1 MLAELHIQN
10 FAIIQEMTLNFSQG
24 LVVFTGETGAGK
36 SIILDALST
45 VLGGRVDATCIRKG
59 SERALIEASFRLNEQ
74 IRAAVQPILEE
85 EALMDNPE
93 QLTMSREIRSGGR
106 NVARIN
112 GRNVN
117 VSLQAEIGALL
128 VDMHGQSEHLSLL
141 KVKHHLE
148 LLDRFARHEADLAAY
163 QTQYAQWLNLRSEYE
178 DLKQTQQHAK
188 DREDM
193 LKYQIQEISSAH
205 LKADEEAE
213 LRQERTR
220 LANAETLHSLSQ
232 QALEALDE
240 EGSDSLPVTDLLGG
254 AVQNLTELS
263 RIDPILGI
271 LKDRADQALS
281 GIAEIAYELRSY
293 IDQIEF
299 NPNRLDQIEERLNL
313 INFLKRKY
321 GGSFESITEYL
332 EISKLEL
339 ETVENL
345 EEQIEQGE
353 QKIAEIKQEMA
364 KSAAVLSTARLMASQ
379 KLTVGIEAQLEN
391 LQMKSAHFMVQLQQQ
406 PEAGGLPVDGQEL
419 AFDSNGVDKVEFLIE
434 TNPGEGFK
442 PLVKVA
448 SGGETSRLMLALK
461 HVLAEADQ
469 IPLLVFDEIDQGIG
483 GRVGMTVGKMLW
495 QLGREHQVMCVTH
508 LPQLAA
514 FGDQHFCISK
524 QEKEGRTLTEAVEL
538 DSQARKQELASMIG
552 PVSAGTLQ
560 SAQEI
565 LASVQEFTGKITK
578 NG

>member
-36 SIILDALST
+36 SIILDALSA
-45 VLGGRVDATCIRKG
+45 VLGGRVDATSIRKG
-59 SERALIEASFRLNEQ
+59 SEKALIEASFRLNEQ
-74 IRAAVQPILEE
+74 TRAAVQPILEE
-85 EALMDNPE
+85 EALMDDPV
-93 QLTMSREIRSGGR
+93 QLTMGREIRSGGR
-106 NVARIN
+106 NIARIN
-112 GRNVN
+112 GRSVN

-148 LLDRFARHEADLAAY
+148 LLDRFAHHEIDLKAY
-163 QTQYAQWLNLRSEYE
+163 QAQYAQWSNLRAEYK

-188 DREDM
+188 DRADM

-220 LANAETLHSLSQ
+220 LSNAETLHSLSR

-240 EGSDSLPVTDLLGG
+240 GGSDSLPVTDLLGG
-254 AVQNLTELS
+254 AVQNLTELG
-263 RIDPILGI
+263 RIDPLLEILR
-271 LKDRADQALS
+271 DRADQALG

-293 IDQIEF
+293 MDQIEF
-299 NPNRLDQIEERLNL
+299 NPSRLDQIEERLNL

-339 ETVENL
+339 EKVENL
-345 EEQIEQGE
+345 EEQIEQVE
-353 QKIAEIKQEMA
+353 QKIAEIKQELA
-364 KSAAVLSTARLMASQ
+364 KSAAILSIARLTASQ

-406 PEAGGLPVDGQEL
+406 PEAGGLPMDGQEL
-419 AFDSNGVDKVEFLIE
+419 AFDSNGVDRVEFLIE

-469 IPLLVFDEIDQGIG
+469 IPILVFDEIDQGIG

-524 QEKEGRTLTEAVEL
+524 QEKEGRTLTRAVEL
-538 DSQARKQELASMIG
+538 DSKAREQELASMVG
-552 PVSAGTLQ
+552 PVSVGTLQ

-565 LASVQEFTGKITK
+565 LASVQKFTGKITK